1 MPRYVYTVD
10 GEEQPWPGILPSQ
23 SAIAPTSPDIN
34 IDEFIPQGNGQEIG
48 LTEQPIMF
56 SSSVEPLSIS
66 SLSTC
71 PPYTGVQ
78 PIVIPEYIAK
88 DVRDGNQG
96 PYNAWIIT
104 QIVNPYDPFNTDTPS
119 LENLCN
125 SVNPSAS
132 SSVQFIALDNTG
144 QCVQSVSMAYAGTGK
159 PTTAI
164 PGTVI
169 TDTGTVPKPP
179 IFPVPAVLP
188 IIPDI
193 TSRITD
199 SINEMVIEPTS
210 TYDRITGQVQG
221 LIDYSLDSAAP
232 IIPKVTQRIESNIVN
247 TMGEVYTESYP
258 VGLAIPTIEQII
270 TGTPVYSPYGIGSTM
285 PLPDTSYDTSTTSYD
300 PTTDTIAQEPYYPT
314 PTPTRLPTPTP
325 TPPGSCP
332 APVVQCPDPP
342 AINFNPNIVINIPK
356 PDGTNVTVNVE
367 PTTGG
372 GYQSPTDD
380 STSTSEPTPS
390 PSPSPSPSPTP
401 EEDKCPV
408 LDPGEKPPKPAPLD
422 IIEGSLSPNQTNW
435 ESGASCAAAPNPGG
449 FKPESIWD
457 AFGWSVVKS
466 GEYKPPGYLDPN
478 NWPTGTKSVGSTL
491 MNIFGLFTQTSVK
504 AASASIPIVN
514 NWNDFLVLALG
525 GVVQNWVGAPVLE
538 FMKSTVYNINYNNPQ
553 SIPSEAECVNLYLS
567 GEIDEQTMRCLV
579 RANGSYDT
587 WYSKIA
593 NSGRTKLSNDQIIQ
607 LRRRGILDDPTTN
620 LLMRGNGVI
629 DEQEQLWIYKATEAM
644 PSVSDIVR
652 FMVRDADDNTV
663 AERYGTD
670 AQLKEKYGAQLQS
683 WAKGQGITD
692 DVMKYYWR
700 SHWEIPSNTAL
711 FEMLH
716 RLRPNRTGQG
726 LTGGITVN
734 STDIKDALV
743 VNDVLPFWAERLME
757 ISYKPLT
764 RTDAQRAYFI
774 DALSEN
780 ELKDSYLDLG
790 YNNDNAD
797 RLIRFTNQLKAK
809 RKQTTGGT
817 EKVPA
822 VIKYYKNW
830 LIGATEATQRLRNSG
845 LSETAAKEAL
855 AIANV
860 QRKNDSQIKC
870 IAGVKS
876 QYKRYIIDDIEA
888 RRDLT
893 DLGVALENVNPLVN
907 NWKCERASKPKELS
921 AGQVCSAYQNNL
933 INDVEYR
940 RRLGA
945 IGYQEDEAGILLE
958 ICRTKKGN
966 LNDGSGD
973 TTRIRT
979 QQQKDDQTAAARAI
993 TAAAMSV
1000 LNPPSTP

>member
-1 MPRYVYTVD
+1 MIFQVIRTEDLGEDTPSPPPVD
-10 GEEQPWPGILPSQ
+10 D
-23 SAIAPTSPDIN
+23 DIN
-34 IDEFIPQGNGQEIG
+34 IMSPPTPTGPNFPGFCQAFLTVAIPESVAKETREIG
-48 LTEQPIMF
+48 ISAMVVFAQSIMTSYGYNTLDYQEPYFSTVADSPVPTVGPWCKMGFGATPTE
-56 SSSVEPLSIS
+56 
-66 SLSTC
+66 
-71 PPYTGVQ
+71 
-78 PIVIPEYIAK
+78 
-88 DVRDGNQG
+88 
-96 PYNAWIIT
+96 
-104 QIVNPYDPFNTDTPS
+104 
-119 LENLCN
+119 LC
-125 SVNPSAS
+125 VTA
-132 SSVQFIALDNTG
+132 T
-144 QCVQSVSMAYAGTGK
+144 YAGYQT
-159 PTTAI
+159 PTTSV

-169 TDTGTVPKPP
+169 QEPPPPPPVMPPPPEPP
-179 IFPVPAVLP
+179 ILRECRQRIKKEIQQPVDESGYTL
-188 IIPDI
+188 
-193 TSRITD
+193 
-199 SINEMVIEPTS
+199 
-210 TYDRITGQVQG
+210 DRLKSQATGQ
-221 LIDYSLDSAAP
+221 IDYQLAQVEPAIDK
-232 IIPKVTQRIESNIVN
+232 ITNKINSNIIN
-247 TMGEVYTESYP
+247 TMGEVYQGAYP
-258 VGLAIPTIEQII
+258 IGLGIPSTEQIMI
-270 TGTPVYSPYGIGSTM
+270 GEPVYSPYGIGADQN
-285 PLPDTSYDTSTTSYD
+285 LPYCDYPTQTYTPTETPYTPPDSPYTPP
-300 PTTDTIAQEPYYPT
+300 PTTPPT
-314 PTPTRLPTPTP
+314 PSPSPTPTP
-325 TPPGSCP
+325 TPTPTYPPPTQPPGVSCP

-342 AINFNPNIVINIPK
+342 DIIFRPNIVVNIPK
-356 PDGTNVTVNVE
+356 QDGTNVTVNVDVPSTTQ
-367 PTTGG
+367 PTTDG
-372 GYQSPTDD
+372 GYPVPPSPT
-380 STSTSEPTPS
+380 EPEA
-390 PSPSPSPSPTP
+390 PSPSPTP
-401 EEDKCPV
+401 TEPEPEQTPTPTPD
-408 LDPGEKPPKPAPLD
+408 KPPPPAPLD
-422 IIEGSLSPNQTNW
+422 IIGGSLSPSQSNW
-435 ESGASCAAAPNPGG
+435 ESGASCEKAPAQFN
-449 FKPESIWD
+449 FNSDDIWI
-457 AFGWSVVKS
+457 AFGWDRVNKNEV
-466 GEYKPPGYLDPN
+466 KPPEYLNPAN
-478 NWPTGTKSVGSTL
+478 YPGPFKYLGSFL
-491 MNIFGLFTQTSVK
+491 MNLYGLMIQTTVK
-504 AASASIPIVN
+504 ATVASLPIVN
-514 NWNDFLVLALG
+514 NWQDFLTLAMG
-525 GVVQNWVGAPVLE
+525 GVVQNWIGAPVLE
-538 FMKSTVYNINYNNPQ
+538 FMKSTFYNINYNNPQ
-553 SIPSEAECVNLYLS
+553 SIPSEAECVNLYLA

-663 AERYGTD
+663 ADRYGTD
-670 AQLKEKYGAQLQS
+670 AQLSKKYGAQLQS

-692 DVMKYYWR
+692 EVMKYYWR

-790 YNNDNAD
+790 YNDDNAD
-797 RLIRFTNQLKAK
+797 RLVRFTNQLKAK

-830 LIGATEATQRLRNSG
+830 LIGSTEATQRLRNSG

-855 AIANV
+855 QIASV

-876 QYKRYIIDDIEA
+876 QYKRYIINDIEA

-893 DLGVALENVNPLVN
+893 DIGVALENVGPLVN

-940 RRLGA
+940 RRMGA

-993 TAAAMSV
+993 TAAAMSA
-1000 LNPPSTP
+1000 LNPPLEP

>member
-1 MPRYVYTVD
+1 
-10 GEEQPWPGILPSQ
+10 
-23 SAIAPTSPDIN
+23 
-34 IDEFIPQGNGQEIG
+34 
-48 LTEQPIMF
+48 
-56 SSSVEPLSIS
+56 
-66 SLSTC
+66 
-71 PPYTGVQ
+71 
-78 PIVIPEYIAK
+78 
-88 DVRDGNQG
+88 
-96 PYNAWIIT
+96 
-104 QIVNPYDPFNTDTPS
+104 
-119 LENLCN
+119 
-125 SVNPSAS
+125 
-132 SSVQFIALDNTG
+132 
-144 QCVQSVSMAYAGTGK
+144 
-159 PTTAI
+159 
-164 PGTVI
+164 
-169 TDTGTVPKPP
+169 
-179 IFPVPAVLP
+179 
-188 IIPDI
+188 
-193 TSRITD
+193 
-199 SINEMVIEPTS
+199 
-210 TYDRITGQVQG
+210 
-221 LIDYSLDSAAP
+221 
-232 IIPKVTQRIESNIVN
+232 
-247 TMGEVYTESYP
+247 
-258 VGLAIPTIEQII
+258 
-270 TGTPVYSPYGIGSTM
+270 
-285 PLPDTSYDTSTTSYD
+285 
-300 PTTDTIAQEPYYPT
+300 
-314 PTPTRLPTPTP
+314 
-325 TPPGSCP
+325 
-332 APVVQCPDPP
+332 
-342 AINFNPNIVINIPK
+342 
-356 PDGTNVTVNVE
+356 
-367 PTTGG
+367 
-372 GYQSPTDD
+372 
-380 STSTSEPTPS
+380 
-390 PSPSPSPSPTP
+390 
-401 EEDKCPV
+401 
-408 LDPGEKPPKPAPLD
+408 
-422 IIEGSLSPNQTNW
+422 
-435 ESGASCAAAPNPGG
+435 
-449 FKPESIWD
+449 
-457 AFGWSVVKS
+457 
-466 GEYKPPGYLDPN
+466 
-478 NWPTGTKSVGSTL
+478 

-553 SIPSEAECVNLYLS
+553 SIPSEAECVNLYLA

-587 WYSKIA
+587 WYAKIA

-607 LRRRGILDDPTTN
+607 LNRRGILNNDTADK
-620 LLMRGNGVI
+620 LMRGNGVTQEF
-629 DEQEQLWIYKATEAM
+629 EQNWIYRASEAM

-670 AQLKEKYGAQLQS
+670 AQLSTKYGAQLQS

-716 RLRPNRTGQG
+716 RLRPNRTGEG

-790 YNNDNAD
+790 YNEGNAD
-797 RLIRFTNQLKAK
+797 RLVRFTNQLKAK

-855 AIANV
+855 QIANV

-893 DLGVALENVNPLVN
+893 DLGVALENVGPLVN
-907 NWKCERASKPKELS
+907 NWRCERASKPKELS
-921 AGQVCSAYQNNL
+921 ASQVCQAYQQNL

-958 ICRTKKGN
+958 ICKTGKKN
-966 LNDGSGD
+966 NNDGRGD
-973 TTRIRT
+973 TTTIRST
-979 QQQKDDQTAAARAI
+979 AEKMAQTEAARAI
-993 TAAAMSV
+993 TAAAMSA
-1000 LNPPSTP
+1000 LNPPLEP

>member
-1 MPRYVYTVD
+1 MPFYRYTID
-10 GEEQPWPGILPSQ
+10 GVETPWPDP
-23 SAIAPTSPDIN
+23 
-34 IDEFIPQGNGQEIG
+34 IP
-48 LTEQPIMF
+48 
-56 SSSVEPLSIS
+56 SSVNSSPVAPPLSFEAPPLTALAS
-66 SLSTC
+66 PLMAEAPPLSPMMSPSPSPTPTVLGC
-71 PPYTGVQ
+71 PPYNCQAFAV
-78 PIVIPEYIAK
+78 PENVAK
-88 DVRDGNQG
+88 SYYEPGQELFDAWLQG
-96 PYNAWIIT
+96 LTCGAYTYGSFDFNK
-104 QIVNPYDPFNTDTPS
+104 FNTA
-119 LENLCN
+119 L
-125 SVNPSAS
+125 AS
-132 SSVQFIALDNTG
+132 PVPIMVEDAVLMLALDYPPDYCPTMVG
-144 QCVQSVSMAYAGTGK
+144 ITYAGTQK
-159 PTTAI
+159 PTTSV

-169 TDTGTVPKPP
+169 VETAPPAPVMPVPPMPQILPQVQQAIIGAINQPMEQVQQTIDQVTGTTQGQ
-179 IFPVPAVLP
+179 L
-188 IIPDI
+188 
-193 TSRITD
+193 
-199 SINEMVIEPTS
+199 E
-210 TYDRITGQVQG
+210 YQLQQVQPVINKITQK
-221 LIDYSLDSAAP
+221 ID
-232 IIPKVTQRIESNIVN
+232 SNIVN
-247 TMGEVYTESYP
+247 TMGEVYQSAYP
-258 VGLAIPTIEQII
+258 VGLGIPTPEQII
-270 TGTPVYSPYGIGSTM
+270 SGEPVYSPYGIGA
-285 PLPDTSYDTSTTSYD
+285 D
-300 PTTDTIAQEPYYPT
+300 IPYA
-314 PTPTRLPTPTP
+314 P
-325 TPPGSCP
+325 TPPQTTPPGVTCP

-342 AINFNPNIVINIPK
+342 DITFSPNIVVNIPQQ
-356 PDGTNVTVNVE
+356 DGSRVSVEVKAPAPTPTPTPMTMEPYTPTEPE
-367 PTTGG
+367 PTEPYT
-372 GYQSPTDD
+372 PT
-380 STSTSEPTPS
+380 EPTPS
-390 PSPSPSPSPTP
+390 PTPSPTEPSPTEPTPAPTPTEPSPTP
-401 EEDKCPV
+401 KPTPTPTK
-408 LDPGEKPPKPAPLD
+408 DPPPAPLD

-449 FKPESIWD
+449 YNPASIWD
-457 AFGWSVVKS
+457 AFGWSAVKP
-466 GEYKPPGYLDPN
+466 GEYKPPGYLDPA

-553 SIPSEAECVNLYLS
+553 SIPSEAECVNLYLA

-652 FMVRDADDNTV
+652 FMVRDADDNEV
-663 AERYGTD
+663 AKRYGTD
-670 AQLKEKYGAQLQS
+670 DALSTKYGAQLQS

-716 RLRPNRTGQG
+716 RLRPNKTGEG
-726 LTGGITVN
+726 LAGGITV
-734 STDIKDALV
+734 SEQDIKDALV

-790 YNNDNAD
+790 YNEGNAD
-797 RLIRFTNQLKAK
+797 RLVRFTNQLKAK

-893 DLGVALENVNPLVN
+893 DLGVALENVGPLVN
-907 NWKCERASKPKELS
+907 NWRCERASKPKELS
-921 AGQVCSAYQNNL
+921 AAQVCSAYQNNL

-958 ICRTKKGN
+958 ICRVKKGN
-966 LNDGSGD
+966 LNDGKND

-979 QQQKDDQTAAARAI
+979 QEEKNAQTEKARAI
-993 TAAAMSV
+993 TAAAMSA
-1000 LNPPSTP
+1000 LNPPLEP

>member
-1 MPRYVYTVD
+1 MPFYRYTID
-10 GEEQPWPGILPSQ
+10 GVETPWPDPIPSSVNSSPVASPLSFEASPLEEESPFSIFSSPSPSPTPTPFSSPTPLTPVINISVAQANPSNATPPSGFWYDIVFNNTPVGYSMETIGLPIPEWYLSEVPLAISAIDPGNPLNRPKYIPDPLDPTKPDILPSFMYGGLNSSNLPGTNGQ
-23 SAIAPTSPDIN
+23 PGIEIPDTAPPAPTMPVPPMPQILEQVQQTI
-34 IDEFIPQGNGQEIG
+34 IDSIAQPM
-48 LTEQPIMF
+48 EQ
-56 SSSVEPLSIS
+56 
-66 SLSTC
+66 
-71 PPYTGVQ
+71 VQ
-78 PIVIPEYIAK
+78 QVI
-88 DVRDGNQG
+88 D
-96 PYNAWIIT
+96 
-104 QIVNPYDPFNTDTPS
+104 QI
-119 LENLCN
+119 
-125 SVNPSAS
+125 
-132 SSVQFIALDNTG
+132 
-144 QCVQSVSMAYAGTGK
+144 
-159 PTTAI
+159 
-164 PGTVI
+164 
-169 TDTGTVPKPP
+169 TGT
-179 IFPVPAVLP
+179 AQGQL
-188 IIPDI
+188 
-193 TSRITD
+193 
-199 SINEMVIEPTS
+199 E
-210 TYDRITGQVQG
+210 YQLQQVQ
-221 LIDYSLDSAAP
+221 AP
-232 IIPKVTQRIESNIVN
+232 LQRILSKIDANIVN
-247 TMGEVYTESYP
+247 TMGEVYGEAYP
-258 VGLAIPTIEQII
+258 VGLGIPTPEQII
-270 TGTPVYSPYGIGSTM
+270 AGEPVYSPYGIGA
-285 PLPDTSYDTSTTSYD
+285 D
-300 PTTDTIAQEPYYPT
+300 IPYA
-314 PTPTRLPTPTP
+314 P
-325 TPPGSCP
+325 TPPQTTPPGVTCP

-342 AINFNPNIVINIPK
+342 DITFSPNIVVNIPQQ
-356 PDGTNVTVNVE
+356 DGSKVTVEVKAPTPTPMVMAPME
-367 PTTGG
+367 PMEPMEP
-372 GYQSPTDD
+372 SPTEP
-380 STSTSEPTPS
+380 SPTEPSPTPS
-390 PSPSPSPSPTP
+390 PTEPSPTEPTPAPTPTEPSPSPTP
-401 EEDKCPV
+401 TPTPTK
-408 LDPGEKPPKPAPLD
+408 DPPPAPLD
-422 IIEGSLSPNQTNW
+422 IIGGSLSPSQSNW
-435 ESGASCAAAPNPGG
+435 ESGASCEKAPTQFN
-449 FKPESIWD
+449 FNSDDIWT
-457 AFGWSVVKS
+457 AFGWDRVDKDNV
-466 GEYKPPGYLDPN
+466 KPPEYLNPN
-478 NWPTGTKSVGSTL
+478 NYPYPFTSIGSFL
-491 MNIFGLFTQTSVK
+491 MNLYGLMIQTTVK
-504 AASASIPIVN
+504 ATVASIPIVN
-514 NWNDFLVLALG
+514 NWQDFLTLAMG
-525 GVVQNWVGAPVLE
+525 GAVQNWIGAPVLE
-538 FMKSTVYNINYNNPQ
+538 FMKSTFYNINYNNPQ
-553 SIPSEAECVNLYLS
+553 SIPSEAECVNLYLA
-567 GEIDEQTMRCLV
+567 GEIDENTMRCLV

-607 LRRRGILDDPTTN
+607 LNRRGILNNDTADK
-620 LLMRGNGVI
+620 LMRGNGVTQEF
-629 DEQEQLWIYKATEAM
+629 EQNWIYRASEAM

-670 AQLKEKYGAQLQS
+670 AQLDKKYGPQLQS

-716 RLRPNRTGQG
+716 RLRPNRTGEG

-790 YNNDNAD
+790 YNEGNAD
-797 RLIRFTNQLKAK
+797 RLVRFTNQLKAK

-855 AIANV
+855 QIANV

-893 DLGVALENVNPLVN
+893 DLGVALENVGPLVN

-958 ICRTKKGN
+958 ICRVKKGN
-966 LNDGSGD
+966 LNDGKND

-979 QQQKDDQTAAARAI
+979 QEEKNAQTEKARAI
-993 TAAAMSV
+993 TAAAMSA
-1000 LNPPSTP
+1000 LNPPLEP

>member
-1 MPRYVYTVD
+1 MISKMVVTLDGAIAESSPWPLACSSYYTVAIPED
-10 GEEQPWPGILPSQ
+10 VALAVRNGNLVAMDQFQVDLLYSLGLDTQTRIMPFYFDVALSPVPVSGPWSQFFLAADPNIVTCVTATYAGYEPSTTSIAGTTITDTTAPSGTMPPPPTPGILG
-23 SAIAPTSPDIN
+23 
-34 IDEFIPQGNGQEIG
+34 E
-48 LTEQPIMF
+48 
-56 SSSVEPLSIS
+56 V
-66 SLSTC
+66 
-71 PPYTGVQ
+71 
-78 PIVIPEYIAK
+78 
-88 DVRDGNQG
+88 
-96 PYNAWIIT
+96 
-104 QIVNPYDPFNTDTPS
+104 
-119 LENLCN
+119 
-125 SVNPSAS
+125 
-132 SSVQFIALDNTG
+132 
-144 QCVQSVSMAYAGTGK
+144 
-159 PTTAI
+159 TTAI
-164 PGTVI
+164 RENIGAPLAASQQAIGQ
-169 TDTGTVPKPP
+169 
-179 IFPVPAVLP
+179 LQ
-188 IIPDI
+188 
-193 TSRITD
+193 
-199 SINEMVIEPTS
+199 
-210 TYDRITGQVQG
+210 GQVQG
-221 LIDYSLDSAAP
+221 QIGYQLDAVVTLLSKLIT
-232 IIPKVTQRIESNIVN
+232 KIESNIIN
-247 TMGEVYTESYP
+247 TIGEVYQGAYP
-258 VGLAIPTIEQII
+258 IGLGIPSTDQII
-270 TGTPVYSPYGIGSTM
+270 SGEPVYSPYGIGSTILY
-285 PLPDTSYDTSTTSYD
+285 PQYQPDTIGTLPTITPTGSMALSSFSPTSTPTEPSPSPTPTSYETSTTYNPP
-300 PTTDTIAQEPYYPT
+300 PT
-314 PTPTRLPTPTP
+314 
-325 TPPGSCP
+325 TPPGVPCP

-342 AINFNPNIVINIPK
+342 DIIFKPNIIVNIPK
-356 PDGTNVTVNVE
+356 QDGTNVTVNVDVPSTTE

-372 GYQSPTDD
+372 GYPVPPSPTD
-380 STSTSEPTPS
+380 SEAPTPAPTPTEPTPS
-390 PSPSPSPSPTP
+390 PTPTP
-401 EEDKCPV
+401 TPTK
-408 LDPGEKPPKPAPLD
+408 DPPPAPLD
-422 IIEGSLSPNQTNW
+422 IIGGSLSPNQTNW
-435 ESGASCAAAPNPGG
+435 ESGASCAAAPNSGS
-449 FKPESIWD
+449 FKPENIWD
-457 AFGWSVVKS
+457 AFGWSVVKP

-504 AASASIPIVN
+504 AASASVPIVN

-525 GVVQNWVGAPVLE
+525 GVVQNWVGAPMLE

-553 SIPSEAECVNLYLS
+553 SIPSEAECVNLYLA

-652 FMVRDADDNTV
+652 FMVRDADDNEV
-663 AERYGTD
+663 AKRYGTD
-670 AQLKEKYGAQLQS
+670 DALSTKYGAQLQS

-692 DVMKYYWR
+692 EVMQYYWR

-716 RLRPNRTGQG
+716 RLRPNKTGEG
-726 LTGGITVN
+726 LTGGITV
-734 STDIKDALV
+734 SQQDIKDALV

-797 RLIRFTNQLKAK
+797 RLVRFTNQLKAK

-830 LIGATEATQRLRNSG
+830 LIGSTEATQRLRNSG

-855 AIANV
+855 QIASV

-876 QYKRYIIDDIEA
+876 QFKRYIINDIEA

-893 DLGVALENVNPLVN
+893 DIGVALENVGPLVN
-907 NWKCERASKPKELS
+907 NWRCERASKPKELS

-940 RRLGA
+940 RRMGA
-945 IGYQEDEAGILLE
+945 IGYQEDESGILLE

-993 TAAAMSV
+993 TAAAMSA
-1000 LNPPSTP
+1000 LNPPLEP

>member
-1 MPRYVYTVD
+1 MPFYRYTID
-10 GEEQPWPGILPSQ
+10 GVETPWPDPIPS
-23 SAIAPTSPDIN
+23 SVNSSPVAPPLSFEAPPLTALASPLMAEAPTLSPMMSPSPSPSPSPSTITTMSVPHCYDGPLA
-34 IDEFIPQGNGQEIG
+34 IPENVAQDQRNGQG
-48 LTEQPIMF
+48 LSFFNLIND
-56 SSSVEPLSIS
+56 
-66 SLSTC
+66 LSTPTC
-71 PPYTGVQ
+71 Y
-78 PIVIPEYIAK
+78 A
-88 DVRDGNQG
+88 RDLNQA
-96 PYNAWIIT
+96 NLTA
-104 QIVNPYDPFNTDTPS
+104 
-119 LENLCN
+119 LCN
-125 SVNPSAS
+125 SPVPVS
-132 SSVQFIALDNTG
+132 SMGIINWSDN
-144 QCVQSVSMAYAGTGK
+144 VSIWPILVTYAGYEK
-159 PTTAI
+159 QPTSV

-169 TDTGTVPKPP
+169 VETAPPAPTMPVPPMPQILPQVQQAIINSIAQPMEQVQQTIDQITGTTQGQ
-179 IFPVPAVLP
+179 L
-188 IIPDI
+188 
-193 TSRITD
+193 
-199 SINEMVIEPTS
+199 E
-210 TYDRITGQVQG
+210 YQLQQVQPVINKITQK
-221 LIDYSLDSAAP
+221 ID
-232 IIPKVTQRIESNIVN
+232 SNIVN
-247 TMGEVYTESYP
+247 TMGEVYQSAYP
-258 VGLAIPTIEQII
+258 VGLGIPTPEQII
-270 TGTPVYSPYGIGSTM
+270 SGEPVYSPYGIGA
-285 PLPDTSYDTSTTSYD
+285 D
-300 PTTDTIAQEPYYPT
+300 IPYA
-314 PTPTRLPTPTP
+314 P
-325 TPPGSCP
+325 TPPQTTPPGVTCP

-342 AINFNPNIVINIPK
+342 DITFSPNIVVNIPQQ
-356 PDGTNVTVNVE
+356 DGSRVSVEVKAPAPTPTPTPMTMEPYTPTEPE
-367 PTTGG
+367 PTEPYT
-372 GYQSPTDD
+372 PT
-380 STSTSEPTPS
+380 EPTPS
-390 PSPSPSPSPTP
+390 PTPSPTEPSPTEPTPAPTPTEPSPSPTP
-401 EEDKCPV
+401 TPTPTKE
-408 LDPGEKPPKPAPLD
+408 PPPAPLD
-422 IIEGSLSPNQTNW
+422 IIEGSLSPHQTNW
-435 ESGASCAAAPNPGG
+435 ESGASCAAAPNPGE
-449 FKPESIWD
+449 FNPASIWD
-457 AFGWSVVKS
+457 AFGWSVVKP

-553 SIPSEAECVNLYLS
+553 SIPSEAECVNLYLA

-607 LRRRGILDDPTTN
+607 LNRRGILNNDTADK
-620 LLMRGNGVI
+620 LMRGNGVTQEF
-629 DEQEQLWIYKATEAM
+629 EQNWMYRATEAM

-652 FMVRDADDNTV
+652 FMVRDAGDNTV
-663 AERYGTD
+663 AGKYGTD
-670 AQLKEKYGAQLQS
+670 AALDDKYGPQLKA

-692 DVMKYYWR
+692 EVMKYYWR

-790 YNNDNAD
+790 YNDDNAD
-797 RLIRFTNQLKAK
+797 RLVRFTNQLKAK

-855 AIANV
+855 QIANV

-876 QYKRYIIDDIEA
+876 QFKRYIIDDIEA

-893 DLGVALENVNPLVN
+893 DLGVALENVGPLVN
-907 NWKCERASKPKELS
+907 NWRCERASKPKELS
-921 AGQVCSAYQNNL
+921 ATQVCQAYQNNL

-940 RRLGA
+940 RRMGA
-945 IGYQEDEAGILLE
+945 IGYQEDESGIMLE
-958 ICRTKKGN
+958 ICRAGKNNMNKG
-966 LNDGSGD
+966 LND

-979 QQQKDDQTAAARAI
+979 QEEKNAQTEKARAI
-993 TAAAMSV
+993 TAAAMSA
-1000 LNPPSTP
+1000 LNPPSEP

>member
-1 MPRYVYTVD
+1 MINRLIVSTTYEPYEPASPVFTPITALDYSLD
-10 GEEQPWPGILPSQ
+10 AEASPFSPMMSPSP
-23 SAIAPTSPDIN
+23 SPSPLMSNSCPPDPTP
-34 IDEFIPQGNGQEIG
+34 
-48 LTEQPIMF
+48 QPIA
-56 SSSVEPLSIS
+56 
-66 SLSTC
+66 
-71 PPYTGVQ
+71 
-78 PIVIPEYIAK
+78 IPEDIAEA
-88 DVRDGNQG
+88 VRQGNQG
-96 PYNAWIIT
+96 PYNAF
-104 QIVNPYDPFNTDTPS
+104 IVGMISPPYRADYTDTFN
-119 LENLCN
+119 LLALCN
-125 SVNPSAS
+125 SPVVAVS
-132 SSVQFIALDNTG
+132 STVQQVELLVGFGCLHYVAML
-144 QCVQSVSMAYAGTGK
+144 YAGTGPK
-159 PTTAI
+159 QTSI

-169 TDTGTVPKPP
+169 VDTAPPAPVMPVPPMPQILEQVQQTIIDSIAQPMEQAQQAIDQVTGT
-179 IFPVPAVLP
+179 
-188 IIPDI
+188 
-193 TSRITD
+193 TQ
-199 SINEMVIEPTS
+199 
-210 TYDRITGQVQG
+210 GQLEYQLQQVEAP
-221 LIDYSLDSAAP
+221 LNKILSKID
-232 IIPKVTQRIESNIVN
+232 SNIVN
-247 TMGEVYTESYP
+247 TMGEVYGEAYP
-258 VGLAIPTIEQII
+258 VGLGIPTPEQII
-270 TGTPVYSPYGIGSTM
+270 AGEPVYSPYGIGADIPYAPM
-285 PLPDTSYDTSTTSYD
+285 PPQTTPPGVTCPAPVIQCPDPPDITFSPNIVVNIPQQDGSRVSVEVK
-300 PTTDTIAQEPYYPT
+300 A
-314 PTPTRLPTPTP
+314 PTPTP
-325 TPPGSCP
+325 TPPP
-332 APVVQCPDPP
+332 MTMEPYA
-342 AINFNPNIVINIPK
+342 A
-356 PDGTNVTVNVE
+356 TE
-367 PTTGG
+367 PT
-372 GYQSPTDD
+372 PTEPY
-380 STSTSEPTPS
+380 TPTEPTPS
-390 PSPSPSPSPTP
+390 PTPSPTEP
-401 EEDKCPV
+401 TPTEPTPAPTPTEPTPTPTPTPTPV
-408 LDPGEKPPKPAPLD
+408 NDPNPAPLD

-449 FKPESIWD
+449 YNPASIWD
-457 AFGWSVVKS
+457 AFGWSVVKP
-466 GEYKPPGYLDPN
+466 GEYKPPGYLDPA

-504 AASASIPIVN
+504 AASASVPIVN

-553 SIPSEAECVNLYLS
+553 SIPSEAECVNLYLA

-587 WYSKIA
+587 WYAKIA
-593 NSGRTKLSNDQIIQ
+593 NSGRTKLSNDQLIQ
-607 LRRRGILDDPTTN
+607 LRRRNIIDDQTTN
-620 LLMRGNGVI
+620 KLMRGNGVI
-629 DEQEQLWIYKATEAM
+629 DDQEQLWMYKATEAM

-652 FMVRDADDNTV
+652 FMVRDADDNEV
-663 AERYGTD
+663 AKRYGTD
-670 AQLKEKYGAQLQS
+670 DALSTKYGAQLQS

-726 LTGGITVN
+726 LSGGITV
-734 STDIKDALV
+734 SQQDIKDALV

-790 YNNDNAD
+790 YNEDNAD
-797 RLIRFTNQLKAK
+797 RLVRFTNQLKSK

-817 EKVPA
+817 EKA
-822 VIKYYKNW
+822 TSVIKYYKSW
-830 LIGATEATQRLRNSG
+830 LIGDTEAKQRLKNGG
-845 LSETAAKEAL
+845 LSEKAASEAL
-855 AIANV
+855 QIASV

-893 DLGVALENVNPLVN
+893 DLGMALENVGPLVN
-907 NWKCERASKPKELS
+907 NWRCERASKPKELS
-921 AGQVCSAYQNNL
+921 ASQVCEAYQNNL

-966 LNDGSGD
+966 KNDGKND

-979 QQQKDDQTAAARAI
+979 QEEKDAQTEKARAI
-993 TAAAMSV
+993 TAAAMSA
-1000 LNPPSTP
+1000 LNQPLTP

>member
-1 MPRYVYTVD
+1 MIFQVIRTEDLGEDTPSPPPVD
-10 GEEQPWPGILPSQ
+10 D
-23 SAIAPTSPDIN
+23 DIN
-34 IDEFIPQGNGQEIG
+34 IMSPPTPTGPNFPGFCQAFLTVAIPESVAKETREIG
-48 LTEQPIMF
+48 ISAMVVFAQSIMTSYGYNTLDYQEPYFSTVADSPVPTVGPWCKMGFGATPTE
-56 SSSVEPLSIS
+56 
-66 SLSTC
+66 
-71 PPYTGVQ
+71 
-78 PIVIPEYIAK
+78 
-88 DVRDGNQG
+88 
-96 PYNAWIIT
+96 
-104 QIVNPYDPFNTDTPS
+104 
-119 LENLCN
+119 LC
-125 SVNPSAS
+125 VTA
-132 SSVQFIALDNTG
+132 T
-144 QCVQSVSMAYAGTGK
+144 YAGYQT
-159 PTTAI
+159 PTTSV

-169 TDTGTVPKPP
+169 QEPPPPPPVMPPPPEPP
-179 IFPVPAVLP
+179 ILRECRQRIKKEIQQPVDESGYTL
-188 IIPDI
+188 
-193 TSRITD
+193 
-199 SINEMVIEPTS
+199 
-210 TYDRITGQVQG
+210 DRLKSQATGQ
-221 LIDYSLDSAAP
+221 IDYQLAQVEPAIDK
-232 IIPKVTQRIESNIVN
+232 ITNKINSNIIN
-247 TMGEVYTESYP
+247 TMGEVYQGAYP
-258 VGLAIPTIEQII
+258 IGLGIPSTEQIMM
-270 TGTPVYSPYGIGSTM
+270 GEPVYSPYGIGADQN
-285 PLPDTSYDTSTTSYD
+285 LPYCDYPTQTYTPTETPYTPPDSPYTPP
-300 PTTDTIAQEPYYPT
+300 PTTPPT
-314 PTPTRLPTPTP
+314 PSPSPTPTP
-325 TPPGSCP
+325 TPTPTYPPPTQPPGVSCP

-342 AINFNPNIVINIPK
+342 DIIFRPNIVVNIPK
-356 PDGTNVTVNVE
+356 QDGTNVTVNVDVPSTTQ
-367 PTTGG
+367 PTTDG
-372 GYQSPTDD
+372 GYPVPPSPT
-380 STSTSEPTPS
+380 EPEA
-390 PSPSPSPSPTP
+390 PSPSPTP
-401 EEDKCPV
+401 TEPEPEQTPTPTPD
-408 LDPGEKPPKPAPLD
+408 KPPPPAPLD
-422 IIEGSLSPNQTNW
+422 IIGGSLSPSQSNW
-435 ESGASCAAAPNPGG
+435 ESGASCEKAPAQFN
-449 FKPESIWD
+449 FNSDDIWI
-457 AFGWSVVKS
+457 AFGWDRVNKNEV
-466 GEYKPPGYLDPN
+466 KPPEYLNPAN
-478 NWPTGTKSVGSTL
+478 YPGPFKYLGSFL
-491 MNIFGLFTQTSVK
+491 MNLYGLMIQTTVK
-504 AASASIPIVN
+504 ATVASLPIVN
-514 NWNDFLVLALG
+514 NWQDFLTLAMG
-525 GVVQNWVGAPVLE
+525 GVVQNWIGAPVLE
-538 FMKSTVYNINYNNPQ
+538 FMKSTFYNINYNNPQ
-553 SIPSEAECVNLYLS
+553 SIPSEAECVNLYLA

-663 AERYGTD
+663 ADRYGTD
-670 AQLKEKYGAQLQS
+670 AQLSTKYGAQLQS

-692 DVMKYYWR
+692 EVMKYYWR

-797 RLIRFTNQLKAK
+797 RLVRFTNQLKAK

-830 LIGATEATQRLRNSG
+830 LIGSTEATQRLRNSG

-855 AIANV
+855 QIASV

-876 QYKRYIIDDIEA
+876 QYKRYIINDIEA

-893 DLGVALENVNPLVN
+893 DIGVALENVGPLVN

-940 RRLGA
+940 RRMGA

-993 TAAAMSV
+993 TAAAMSA
-1000 LNPPSTP
+1000 LNPPLEP